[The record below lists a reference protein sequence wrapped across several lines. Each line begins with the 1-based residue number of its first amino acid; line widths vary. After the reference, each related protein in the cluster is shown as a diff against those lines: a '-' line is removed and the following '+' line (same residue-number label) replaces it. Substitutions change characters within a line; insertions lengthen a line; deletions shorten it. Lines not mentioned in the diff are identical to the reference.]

1 MKIQTKAAGVLER
14 TSHYL
19 KSGLLREKPVWFN
32 VVGAN
37 PPHTDLTKRARR
49 TTSETA
55 DPTASLFQKNGKLF
69 KTRVTGTERHQTNN
83 AVHRVP
89 KIALVEDELRD
100 VFYTQHPWEL
110 LRPKTLVENTG
121 DDYRH
126 CDWLNM
132 LQLHRPLDG
141 ELVVQ
146 RTVWLLE
153 NKHKETLFDAYDQ
166 ARFEFYRLRM
176 AEEMES
182 TVARE
187 EASMYGAIYPLTN
200 VEWGIKQEQEYI
212 DVWTKVAGEKTR
224 VKAANKD
231 GRLNGSMGTDNVVEA
246 KESIWETEFDEETK

>member
-1 MKIQTKAAGVLER
+1 MKIQTKATGVLER

-19 KSGLLREKPVWFN
+19 KSGLLREKPVWYN

-37 PPHTDLTKRARR
+37 PPNTDLTKRARR
-49 TTSETA
+49 ETTEEA
-55 DPTASLFQKNGKLF
+55 DPGSGLFQKNGKLF
-69 KTRVTGTERHQTNN
+69 KTRVSGKERVQSNN

-100 VFYTQHPWEL
+100 VFYNQHPWEL
-110 LRPKTLVENTG
+110 LRPKTLVENSG

-126 CDWLNM
+126 CDWLHI

-146 RTVWLLE
+146 RTMWLLE
-153 NKHKETLFDAYDQ
+153 NKQKDTVFDAYDQ

-176 AEEMES
+176 AEEMEA

-200 VEWGIKQEQEYI
+200 VDWGIKKEQEHI
-212 DVWTKVAGEKTR
+212 DMWTRVAGEKTK
-224 VKAANKD
+224 VKAASKD

-246 KESIWETEFDEETK
+246 KESIWETEFEEAK